1 MIETLSNI
9 LENIGFLP
17 VLALIYMFSLLIF
30 WFESKQVKK
39 DSNSIFD
46 QWFVTTAAMIV
57 WGRVSYII
65 ASWDNFA
72 DWYWFWLPYE
82 KYGGDIFLFRAMPW
96 RLFAIWDGGFLFIA
110 MFLSFILFN
119 FLYVIFIKKWRWREM
134 MVVIIVT
141 ANFMLSTFL
150 FAYGL
155 FTKTNEATRNGL
167 IILAYTLVF
176 QIMMLILR
184 LVYKRKKDFFIK
196 IGQILIILFTI
207 GNIMLVSYVFLS
219 VNISSIERWHVYAYI
234 VLGVVMLISYL
245 IDIKRN
251 QDKLAAEQQSARPD
265 ITLNQAIK
273 ASND

>member
-1 MIETLSNI
+1 MIETLSNT

-17 VLALIYMFSLLIF
+17 VLALIYLFSLLIF

-46 QWFVTTAAMIV
+46 QWFITTTGMIL
-57 WGRVSYII
+57 WGRISYII
-65 ASWDNFA
+65 ASWEGFSN
-72 DWYWFWLPYE
+72 WYWFWLPYE
-82 KYGGDIFLFRAMPW
+82 KYGDQIFLFRAMPW

-119 FLYVIFIKKWRWREM
+119 FLYVLFVKKWRWREM
-134 MVVIIVT
+134 MIVIVVT

-167 IILAYTLVF
+167 IILLYTVAF
-176 QIMMLILR
+176 QIMISLLKF
-184 LVYKRKKDFFIK
+184 VYRRKKDAFIR
-196 IGQILIILFTI
+196 IGQILILLFTI
-207 GNIMLVSYVFLS
+207 GDIILISYVFLS
-219 VNISSIERWHVYAYI
+219 VNISNIEKWHVYGF
-234 VLGVVMLISYL
+234 VLLGIIMVISYI
-245 IDIKRN
+245 IDVKRDQN
-251 QDKLAAEQQSARPD
+251 KRPGDQKHSRPD

-273 ASND
+273 ASNG